1 MAVPQYD
8 HSKMRVCEYYPFA
21 LATFEDR
28 KIDIIEQKFFE
39 YDYVSHEED
48 ELKRLLEASE
58 EDVRTTSYNAPN
70 DDRSL
75 EEYKDI
81 LEARVID
88 LASDVDTEE

>member
-28 KIDIIEQKFFE
+28 TIDIIEQKFFE
-39 YDYVSHEED
+39 YDYVSHEEED
-48 ELKRLLEASE
+48 LKALLASN
-58 EDVRTTSYNAPN
+58 EDVRVTAING
-70 DDRSL
+70 DDDERDYA
-75 EEYKDI
+75 EYLDI

-88 LASDVDTEE
+88 LAGE